1 MRSSQRCIRVSLC
14 TVSPS
19 LHMPVDDTWWNPE
32 QLNEDSRDY
41 LCLLI
46 GLFEM
51 VLSGADTVH
60 FRVLMKL
67 FMKVPAHLFQADS
80 PLEEDVVDSLSYD
93 SFFCLFFFFFF

>member
-1 MRSSQRCIRVSLC
+1 MRRSQRCICISLC

-19 LHMPVDDTWWNPE
+19 LNVPVDDTWWNPE
-32 QLNEDSRDY
+32 QLKEDSRDY

-46 GLFEM
+46 GLFEL

-67 FMKVPAHLFQADS
+67 FMKVLAPLFQADS

-93 SFFCLFFFFFF
+93 SF